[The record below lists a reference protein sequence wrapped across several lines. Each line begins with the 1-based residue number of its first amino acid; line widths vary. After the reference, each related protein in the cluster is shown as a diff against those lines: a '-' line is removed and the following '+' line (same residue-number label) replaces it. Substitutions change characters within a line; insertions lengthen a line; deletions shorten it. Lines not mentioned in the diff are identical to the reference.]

1 MFKLNFMTISQ
12 KNSLKIA
19 EKTLRI
25 TVLANVRFYIN
36 YYKNSYDSIFA
47 SILKQ
52 NHHPGLLGNKLG
64 FSLNS
69 YSGTGHK

>member
-1 MFKLNFMTISQ
+1 MTIPQ

-25 TVLANVRFYIN
+25 TVLANIRFYTN
-36 YYKNSYDSIFA
+36 YYKNSYNSIFT
-47 SILKQ
+47 SILKP
-52 NHHPGLLGNKLG
+52 NHHPGLLGNKFG